1 MNLKKN
7 YTEKKYLLYEN
18 QKYVNYF
25 SKKEKTKFGKI
36 YVLNE
41 EKYNK
46 NDDNKIEQKTNDNN
60 DNRIIMDELNKYN
73 IEFLIKIYFYFE
85 ELNYKIKES
94 FNENQKYELKIGFV
108 INHNLIER
116 YNNFYQYN

>member
-1 MNLKKN
+1 MKIKN
-7 YTEKKYLLYEN
+7 MC
-18 QKYVNYF
+18 NYF